1 MLCGPDGCACCQ
13 LEFLKTAD
21 ENGKKRKK
29 QKSFSTKELSSSR
42 TQQKSTIYMFKT
54 TYCRYVTY
62 PWKA

>member
-1 MLCGPDGCACCQ
+1 M
-13 LEFLKTAD
+13 KM
-21 ENGKKRKK
+21 GKKEK

-62 PWKA
+62 PWKARRFLKRKKLKFS